1 MTVLRPYQ
9 AECLDSIRG
18 AWQRGLQCSA
28 VVLPTG
34 SGKTVIFAELATRFI
49 RDDGRRVMVLV
60 HRDELAEQAVSKIKA
75 AAPHL
80 NVGRMQADDHNDTGA
95 DVIVA
100 SVQTLSVDRR
110 LSDLTGSQDVH
121 GEIGLVIYDELHHSL
136 ADSWLVVRDAFAHA
150 AHVGF
155 TATFER
161 GDGGFLTQA
170 WQEVVYTRTAESM
183 IRDGH
188 LVPVNTGRS
197 GVILIDGR
205 ADAPRVIAIVL
216 ARDMPDRRTIVFC
229 PDVADAQATAAAI
242 GSTASVITGTTD
254 RDVRHKI
261 YEAFRSGTLRV
272 LVSCMVL
279 TEGFDMPEADCA
291 VISRNTKSG
300 PLRTQMIGR
309 VLRPSPG
316 KRDAIVLDVMTT
328 ADHHGHGRK

>member
-1 MTVLRPYQ
+1 MITLRPYQ
-9 AECLDSIRG
+9 TECLDSIRD

-60 HRDELAEQAVSKIKA
+60 HRDELAAQAVSKIEA

-80 NVGRMQADDHNDTGA
+80 NVGRVQAEDDETHA
-95 DVIVA
+95 DVVVA

-110 LSDLTGSQDVH
+110 LSGMIESQDGH
-121 GEIGLVIYDELHHSL
+121 GEIGLIIYDELHHSL
-136 ADSWLVVRDAFAHA
+136 AESWLVIRDAFECA

-161 GDGGFLTQA
+161 GDGGFLSQV

-183 IRDGH
+183 TRDGH
-188 LVPVNTGRS
+188 LVPVNTDRS
-197 GVILIDGR
+197 GVILVDGR
-205 ADAPRVIAIVL
+205 ADAPRVIATVL

-242 GSTASVITGTTD
+242 GPAAAVITGTTD

-261 YEAFRSGTLRV
+261 YEAFRSGMLRV

>member
-1 MTVLRPYQ
+1 MIQLRPYQ
-9 AECLDSIRG
+9 TECLDRIRN
-18 AWQRGLQCSA
+18 AWRRGLQCSA

-34 SGKTVIFAELATRFI
+34 SGKTVIFAELASRFI

-60 HRDELAEQAVSKIKA
+60 HRDELAVQAVSKIQS

-80 NVGRMQADDHNDTGA
+80 NVGRVQAEDNETGA

-100 SVQTLSVDRR
+100 SVQTLSVDHR
-110 LSDLTGSQDVH
+110 LSDLTGSQDDH
-121 GEIGLVIYDELHHSL
+121 GEVGLVIYDELHHSL
-136 ADSWLVVRDAFAHA
+136 AESWLVVRDAFAHA

-161 GDGGFLTQA
+161 GDGGVLTRV

-183 IRDGH
+183 TRDGH
-188 LVPVNTGRS
+188 LVPVNRHRS
-197 GVILIDGR
+197 GVILVDSR
-205 ADAPRVIAIVL
+205 ADSPRVIAAVL

-242 GSTASVITGTTD
+242 GSTAAVITGTTG
-254 RDVRHKI
+254 RDIRHKI

-300 PLRTQMIGR
+300 PLRTQVIGR